1 MPLTPRR
8 VHVVHGILDPV
19 GTAGLLKLVPYL
31 QQAGFDV
38 RVPDYGL
45 ITAVETRI
53 ANPIIVR
60 TLRPYIEP
68 GDLYIGHSNGCA
80 IAYDLIKGEGARPAG
95 VVLINAALR
104 RDIEL
109 PAGMWAD
116 VYYNDGDTATVAAV
130 AAARLGLSDP
140 VWGDMGH
147 AGYLG
152 ASPSVSNIDCGF
164 DGAYQGL
171 PGDLPRV
178 SGHADIF
185 TVGKVE
191 HWAPYIVQRVKAR
204 LVLT

>member
-1 MPLTPRR
+1 MARR

-19 GTAGLLKLVPYL
+19 GSAGLLKLVPYL

-60 TLRPYIEP
+60 SLRPYVEP

-80 IAYDLIKGEGARPAG
+80 IGYDLIRGEGARPAG
-95 VVLINAALR
+95 VVFINAALR

-109 PAGMWAD
+109 PASMWAD
-116 VYYNDGDTATVAAV
+116 VYYNSGDEATVAAV
-130 AAARLGLSDP
+130 AAARLGLADP

-147 AGYLG
+147 AGYSG
-152 ASPSVSNIDCGF
+152 SNPAITSIDCGK
-164 DGAYQGL
+164 ASKGL
-171 PGDLPRV
+171 AVLHDTQDLPAV

-185 TVGKVE
+185 TSPKVE
-191 HWAPYIVQRVKAR
+191 AWAAYIVNR
-204 LVLT
+204 VLTRLRLP

>member
-1 MPLTPRR
+1 MSYQPRR

-19 GTAGLLKLVPYL
+19 GKAGLLKLVPYL

-53 ANPIIVR
+53 ANPLIVR

-80 IAYDLIKGEGARPAG
+80 IGYDLITAGARPAG
-95 VVLINAALR
+95 VVFINAALK

-109 PAGMWAD
+109 PGPMWAD
-116 VYYNDGDTATVAAV
+116 VYYNAGDEATVAAV
-130 AAARLGLSDP
+130 ASAALGLSDP

-147 AGYLG
+147 AGALHDPTG
-152 ASPSVSNIDCGF
+152 RIISLDCG
-164 DGAYQGL
+164 GPCKWL
-171 PGDLPRV
+171 PVV
-178 SGHADIF
+178 SGHSDIF
-185 TVGKVE
+185 TEGKIE
-191 HWAPYIVQRVKAR
+191 AWAPFILERVLAHIKI
-204 LVLT
+204 T